1 MPSLL
6 EKEVDEFRS
15 PISKLMH
22 FFHRSRNGWKRKCRE
37 AKQRCKL
44 LANQVR
50 AVENSRVHWRTLAE
64 QGQQRIA
71 QLEHELEDLKRGA
84 HCG

>member
-6 EKEVDEFRS
+6 DNEVDDFRS

-22 FFHRSRNGWKRKCRE
+22 FFHRSRNGWKTKCR
-37 AKQRCKL
+37 ASKRRCKL

-50 AVENSRVHWRTLAE
+50 AVTNSRAHWRTLAE
-64 QGQQRIA
+64 QGQQRIVE
-71 QLEHELEDLKRGA
+71 LERELEDLKRGA